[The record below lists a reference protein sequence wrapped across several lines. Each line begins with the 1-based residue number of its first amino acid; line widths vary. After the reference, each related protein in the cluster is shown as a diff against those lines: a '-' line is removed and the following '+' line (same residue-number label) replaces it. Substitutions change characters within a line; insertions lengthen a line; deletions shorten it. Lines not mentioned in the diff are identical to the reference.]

1 MLKKV
6 PANLQGIIF
15 MLLSSIC
22 AAAMHALVKFV
33 AFELHPLQIFC
44 IRQWF
49 AVIFL
54 MPIFINIGF
63 AELKSEKIGLHLAR
77 GVTMTV
83 GGMAWFWALS
93 LVPLAKVTALNLS
106 AALFTVLGAILF
118 LKESSEWRRWM
129 VLIFGF
135 IGVIVIIQPGSEVI
149 SFGVILIIS
158 TRLFPATSR
167 IISKVLSQT
176 DRTPTIVVY
185 GALGMA
191 ILSLLP
197 ALIVWQAPDLRQL
210 LFIGLIAI
218 FGTLSQLAMVQAYKS
233 GDMGAVEP
241 IHFIRLIWA
250 ALFGFIIFGEVP
262 GIWVWIGAVMIII
275 ALSYLAKGEARK

>member
-6 PANLQGIIF
+6 PANLQGIAF

-33 AFELHPLQIFC
+33 AFELHPFQIFC

-49 AVIFL
+49 AVILL

-63 AELKSEKIGLHLAR
+63 GTLKSEKIGLHMAR

-83 GGMAWFWALS
+83 GGMSWFWALS

-210 LFIGLIAI
+210 LFIGLIAF
-218 FGTLSQLAMVQAYKS
+218 FGTLSQLAMVQAYKA